1 MAARQ
6 KIMVVDSDKSIAQMI
21 ALYLGKENF
30 ETRIVYD
37 GNEALKEFE
46 TFSPDLI
53 TLALFLTG
61 VDGYQVCTRIR
72 SISRVPIIIISTK
85 NEVFNKV
92 KAIIADKLALDENS
106 ITRESSFVNDLKA
119 DSMDILDL
127 VSGFEE
133 EFDITIP
140 DDKGRTF
147 ETVGEVV
154 DYLATLI

>member
-1 MAARQ
+1 MT
-6 KIMVVDSDKSIAQMI
+6 MSNS
-21 ALYLGKENF
+21 
-30 ETRIVYD
+30 
-37 GNEALKEFE
+37 
-46 TFSPDLI
+46 
-53 TLALFLTG
+53 
-61 VDGYQVCTRIR
+61 
-72 SISRVPIIIISTK
+72 
-85 NEVFNKV
+85 EVFNKV
-92 KAIIADKLALDENS
+92 KAIIADKLAVDENT

>member
-1 MAARQ
+1 MT
-6 KIMVVDSDKSIAQMI
+6 MSNS
-21 ALYLGKENF
+21 
-30 ETRIVYD
+30 
-37 GNEALKEFE
+37 
-46 TFSPDLI
+46 
-53 TLALFLTG
+53 
-61 VDGYQVCTRIR
+61 
-72 SISRVPIIIISTK
+72 
-85 NEVFNKV
+85 EVFNKV
-92 KAIIADKLALDENS
+92 KAIIADKLAVDENS

-154 DYLATLI
+154 DYLETLI